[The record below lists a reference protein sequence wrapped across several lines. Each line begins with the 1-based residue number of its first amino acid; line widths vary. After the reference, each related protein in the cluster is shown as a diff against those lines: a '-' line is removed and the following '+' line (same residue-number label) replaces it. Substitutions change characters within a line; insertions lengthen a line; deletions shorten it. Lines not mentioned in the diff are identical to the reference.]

1 MTRPRSQTEIAL
13 INRFFQDYKINAS
26 IAERN
31 SHVAGKSYIVMAI
44 NLGAGA
50 RIIAIESRLRE
61 LAETLSSH
69 RGQPTPVRL
78 RHMPLALELPHPNPE
93 PAIPPPWPAIPPH
106 TMLCGQTYSFGGA
119 MAEETISLTTTP
131 HTLIAGTTGSGK
143 SVLLSTMLW
152 SLVAN
157 TSPTDVRLVLI
168 DLKNEDLVPFADLPH
183 VETMATSLDDA
194 AAAIASLYNIKEHR
208 VRNRS
213 RGQRIVL
220 VIDELAELARFKEPM
235 TQLSSIL
242 AIGRSKAI
250 NVVAAT
256 QKPLGAIVG
265 SVAKANFT
273 TRLVGRV
280 MSPDDAR
287 VAAGISGIG
296 AEFLPGRGAFLRIEG
311 IEVRRFQSYWAQDI
325 DARLT
330 AVADRWTVQ
339 LPIHQ
344 EWIVSEE
351 RSLNEA

>member
-1 MTRPRSQTEIAL
+1 
-13 INRFFQDYKINAS
+13 
-26 IAERN
+26 
-31 SHVAGKSYIVMAI
+31 
-44 NLGAGA
+44 
-50 RIIAIESRLRE
+50 
-61 LAETLSSH
+61 
-69 RGQPTPVRL
+69 
-78 RHMPLALELPHPNPE
+78 
-93 PAIPPPWPAIPPH
+93 
-106 TMLCGQTYSFGGA
+106 
-119 MAEETISLTTTP
+119 
-131 HTLIAGTTGSGK
+131 
-143 SVLLSTMLW
+143 MLW

-168 DLKNEDLVPFADLPH
+168 DLKNEDLVPFTDLPH

-194 AAAIASLYNIKEHR
+194 ATAIASLYNIKEHR
-208 VRNRS
+208 VRNRN

-235 TQLSSIL
+235 AQLSSIL

-287 VAAGISGIG
+287 VAAGVSNIG
-296 AEFLPGRGAFLRIEG
+296 AEFLPGRGAFLRVEG
-311 IEVRRFQSYWAQDI
+311 VEVRRFQSYWVQDI

-351 RSLNEA
+351 RNLNEA